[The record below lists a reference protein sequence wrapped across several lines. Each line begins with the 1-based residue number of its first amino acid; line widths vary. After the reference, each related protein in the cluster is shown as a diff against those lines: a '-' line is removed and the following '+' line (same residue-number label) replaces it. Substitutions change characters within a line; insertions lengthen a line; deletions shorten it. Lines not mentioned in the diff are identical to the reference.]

1 MVLWAKLKKHCKIKS
16 FIPNV
21 FKFEFT
27 SKCKEEDWEQNTMI
41 KPQHS
46 RTWSRVRNF
55 WQDWYKASSL
65 PCQLPKE
72 LSPCTG
78 FTWQGVGSK
87 GASRTASVRWEDGA
101 APVLNRGQSPN
112 PPSGG
117 PACPGCLGCSTVNT
131 RSGWWHVLSRAWLD
145 PGFEP
150 QEHPT
155 CRCGQATQW
164 SPAPEPRWHPKAVP
178 VGMQGCLPRS
188 SA

>member
-1 MVLWAKLKKHCKIKS
+1 
-16 FIPNV
+16 
-21 FKFEFT
+21 
-27 SKCKEEDWEQNTMI
+27 MI

-78 FTWQGVGSK
+78 FTWQGVGRK

-150 QEHPT
+150 WEYPT

-178 VGMQGCLPRS
+178 VGMQGWLPCS
-188 SA
+188 SAWSCP